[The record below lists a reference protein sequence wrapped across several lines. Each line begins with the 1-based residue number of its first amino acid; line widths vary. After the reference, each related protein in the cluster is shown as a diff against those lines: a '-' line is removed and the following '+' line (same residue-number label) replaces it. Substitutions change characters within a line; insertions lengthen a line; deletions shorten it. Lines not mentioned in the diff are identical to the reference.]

1 MGGEKVEHYVAEL
14 TQPLYPTMVVVG
26 HSIIYAIH
34 ALLITPPPLLKYIVH
49 SDLIVLADE
58 VLYAL
63 IGILC
68 RRKPIYTVYIIVT

>member
-1 MGGEKVEHYVAEL
+1 MGGEKVKHYVAEL
-14 TQPLYPTMVVVG
+14 TQPLYPTMHVVG

-34 ALLITPPPLLKYIVH
+34 ALLITPPLLKYIVH

-68 RRKPIYTVYIIVT
+68 KRKPIYIVYIIVT